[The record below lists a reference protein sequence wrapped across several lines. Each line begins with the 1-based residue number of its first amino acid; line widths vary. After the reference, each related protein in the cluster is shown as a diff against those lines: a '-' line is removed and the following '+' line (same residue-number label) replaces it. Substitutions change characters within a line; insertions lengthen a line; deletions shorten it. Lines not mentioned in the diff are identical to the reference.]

1 MARLATK
8 GLEITL
14 AFREKLARLGRDESG
29 ASAIEY
35 ALIVG
40 LIVGVL
46 VGVFS
51 AFGDQIESLFKSVG
65 DQINDATG
73 SGGGG

>member
-1 MARLATK
+1 MTSLATK
-8 GLEITL
+8 VLELML
-14 AFREKLARLGRDESG
+14 ACREKLVELGRDESG

-46 VGVFS
+46 VTVFS
-51 AFGDQIESLFKSVG
+51 TFGDQIEGLFNSVG
-65 DQINDATG
+65 SDIGEATG
-73 SGGGG
+73 SDGTN